1 MSIDWITVIAQIIN
15 FLVLIWLLKRYL
27 YRPILNGIDAR
38 EAEIADRM
46 LAATHAEEKAEAA
59 EFRHLDEIASLHANE
74 SAMTDS
80 ARQKAEAARD
90 VLLADAHKLF
100 EKERK
105 DWDAHLKQE
114 GRKYI
119 AELHKMGAEALLS
132 LTRKALGDLA
142 DETLEER
149 IVAHVV
155 TQLMPLSEDLR
166 NAVGSLAEAVATTRD
181 PLPKAARKKLEADL
195 QGIVP
200 NMTLHF
206 EIDATQSPG
215 LILRMGGAQVAWTV
229 DTYIDGLNTILD
241 EHPVAE
247 KTVEVRGDGA

>member
-1 MSIDWITVIAQIIN
+1 MSIDWITVIAQIVN
-15 FLVLIWLLKRYL
+15 FLVLIWLLKRFL

-59 EFRHLDEIASLHANE
+59 EARYLGEIATLHANE
-74 SAMTDS
+74 AAMTDS

-90 VLLADAHKLF
+90 VLLADAHEMF

-105 DWDAHLKQE
+105 EWDAHLQQE
-114 GRKYI
+114 GHKYI
-119 AELHKMGAEALLS
+119 AELHKIGAEALLS
-132 LTRKALGDLA
+132 LTRKALSDLA

-149 IVAHVV
+149 IVAHVM
-155 TQLMPLSEDLR
+155 TRLAPMSDDLR
-166 NAVGSLAEAVATTRD
+166 KAAGSSAKAVATTRD
-181 PLPKAARKKLEADL
+181 PLPKAARARLESDL
-195 QGIVP
+195 QDIVP
-200 NMTLHF
+200 NVTLHF
-206 EIDATQSPG
+206 ETDAAQSPG

-229 DTYIDGLNTILD
+229 DTYIDGLNIILD
-241 EHPVAE
+241 ELPVTE

>member
-1 MSIDWITVIAQIIN
+1 MSIDWITVIAQIVN

-59 EFRHLDEIASLHANE
+59 EARYLDEIATLHANE
-74 SAMTDS
+74 SAMTDT

-90 VLLADAHKLF
+90 VLLADAHEMF

-114 GRKYI
+114 GHKYI

-142 DETLEER
+142 GETLEER

-155 TQLMPLSEDLR
+155 TQLVPMSENLR
-166 NAVGSLAEAVATTRD
+166 KAAGSVAEAVATTRD
-181 PLPKAARKKLEADL
+181 TLPKAARELLEADL
-195 QGIVP
+195 QDIIP
-200 NMTLHF
+200 NVALRF
-206 EIDATQSPG
+206 ETDTEQSPG
-215 LILRMGGAQVAWTV
+215 LILRVGGAQVAWTM
-229 DTYIDGLNTILD
+229 DTYIDGLNAILD
-241 EHPVAE
+241 ENSAVG
-247 KTVEVRGDGA
+247 KVFEVQGDGA

>member
-1 MSIDWITVIAQIIN
+1 MSLDWITVIAQIVN

-46 LAATHAEEKAEAA
+46 LAASHAQEKAEAA
-59 EFRHLDEIASLHANE
+59 ENRFIDEIATLHANE

-90 VLLADAHKLF
+90 VLLADAHEMF

-105 DWDAHLKQE
+105 DWDANLKQE
-114 GRKYI
+114 GQKYI

-149 IVAHVV
+149 IVAHVA
-155 TQLMPLSEDLR
+155 TRLAPMSEDLR
-166 NAVGSLAEAVATTRD
+166 SAAGGLTEAVATTRD
-181 PLPKAARKKLEADL
+181 PLPEVARKKLEADVQSL
-195 QGIVP
+195 VP
-200 NMTLHF
+200 NVTLRF
-206 EIDATQSPG
+206 ETDAAQSTG
-215 LILRMGGAQVAWTV
+215 VILRVGGAQVAWTV
-229 DTYIDGLNTILD
+229 DTYIDGLNAILD
-241 EHPVAE
+241 KHPVTE
-247 KTVEVRGDGA
+247 KTVEG